1 MKKNRIIQVLFIGLL
16 CSFFVE
22 SKAQELNC
30 IVSVNHQKVQST
42 DKSIFESLETGIME
56 FVNNKRWTGDVFKI
70 EERIDCKF
78 LIILESRE
86 NNSFSGSIQVSASRP
101 VFGTNYK
108 TSMFNIKDNSF
119 QFSYTDQQSL
129 NFNAG
134 EYQSELTAVIA
145 YYIYVILGVD
155 YDSFSLGGGK
165 EYFQKAFDIVTL
177 AQTSS
182 SSDGWKTSKDNNRYW
197 LVENLTNSV
206 FLPFQTCL
214 YKYHRIGLDL
224 MKDKKEEAYVNIIN
238 GLTEL
243 EAIHKVKP
251 SSYLLQ
257 VFFLAKY
264 NEIVS
269 MFAKRSPAEKNR
281 VVTLMIKLD
290 PGNTKHYNKILE

>member
-119 QFSYTDQQSL
+119 QFSYIDQ
-129 NFNAG
+129 
-134 EYQSELTAVIA
+134 
-145 YYIYVILGVD
+145 
-155 YDSFSLGGGK
+155 
-165 EYFQKAFDIVTL
+165 
-177 AQTSS
+177 
-182 SSDGWKTSKDNNRYW
+182 
-197 LVENLTNSV
+197 
-206 FLPFQTCL
+206 
-214 YKYHRIGLDL
+214 
-224 MKDKKEEAYVNIIN
+224 
-238 GLTEL
+238 
-243 EAIHKVKP
+243 
-251 SSYLLQ
+251 
-257 VFFLAKY
+257 
-264 NEIVS
+264 
-269 MFAKRSPAEKNR
+269 
-281 VVTLMIKLD
+281 
-290 PGNTKHYNKILE
+290 